1 MTASAD
7 MLSPRSYDTLFG
19 PKHQDDLTYKCHR
32 LTKPLNA
39 SLPVPPIANSS
50 SSILSDVAIGIP
62 VALEWV
68 MNGRPDVSDT
78 SMRTVQKLC
87 AGGNLLACAV
97 LTWLPAAG
105 PALELLLL
113 AGCSTGCFTL
123 NSSSARHPECA
134 RITGKSNVT
143 ACMTPAE
150 SESKNSGFPGPDL
163 RAAHVCVPRAVW
175 QSGIH
180 ASISNVPTG

>member
-1 MTASAD
+1 

-87 AGGNLLACAV
+87 AGEFQEANGDA
-97 LTWLPAAG
+97 
-105 PALELLLL
+105 
-113 AGCSTGCFTL
+113 
-123 NSSSARHPECA
+123 
-134 RITGKSNVT
+134 
-143 ACMTPAE
+143 
-150 SESKNSGFPGPDL
+150 
-163 RAAHVCVPRAVW
+163 
-175 QSGIH
+175 IH
-180 ASISNVPTG
+180 ADAVGEELPSAHQLPMVQFAQAVAPRDAW